1 MCSVPLLPPANP
13 ETRIHWLLHTLCK
26 RNLTPATDCS
36 KALRGLLVPL
46 GDAGLFVQQVG
57 SPGYTRGQRGPR
69 GSIHARRNLHDK
81 AFGYL
86 ERVRVTPVV

>member
-1 MCSVPLLPPANP
+1 MCSVPMTPPVYP
-13 ETRIHWLLHTLCK
+13 EIHTHRLLHTLCK
-26 RNLTPATDCS
+26 SNHVPTTDCS
-36 KALRGLLVPL
+36 KAPRGLLVPL
-46 GDAGLFVQQVG
+46 EVAGLFVQQVG
-57 SPGYTRGQRGPR
+57 SPGSKRGQWGPR

>member
-1 MCSVPLLPPANP
+1 MGGVTLTPPAGP
-13 ETRIHWLLHTLCK
+13 ETRTHRLPPTLCK
-26 RNLTPATDCS
+26 QGHVPATDCS
-36 KALRGLLVPL
+36 KAPRGLLVPL
-46 GDAGLFVQQVG
+46 EVAGLFVQPVG
-57 SPGYTRGQRGPR
+57 SPGSRRGQRGPR

>member
-1 MCSVPLLPPANP
+1 MCGVPLLPPGGP
-13 ETRIHWLLHTLCK
+13 GTPTHRLPHTLCK

-36 KALRGLLVPL
+36 KAPRGLLVPL
-46 GDAGLFVQQVG
+46 GVAGLFVQQVG
-57 SPGYTRGQRGPR
+57 SPGSWRGQRGPR

>member
-1 MCSVPLLPPANP
+1 MCGVPLTPPTYPEIRTHRLP
-13 ETRIHWLLHTLCK
+13 HTLCK
-26 RNLTPATDCS
+26 GNRFSTTDCS
-36 KALRGLLVPL
+36 KAPRGLLVPL
-46 GDAGLFVQQVG
+46 EVAGLFVQQVG
-57 SPGYTRGQRGPR
+57 SPGSKRGQWGPR

>member
-1 MCSVPLLPPANP
+1 MCGVPSLPSTDP
-13 ETRIHWLLHTLCK
+13 EIHIHRLPHTLCK

>member
-1 MCSVPLLPPANP
+1 MCGVPLSPPTYPEIRTHRLP
-13 ETRIHWLLHTLCK
+13 HTLCK
-26 RNLTPATDCS
+26 QDRFSTANCS
-36 KALRGLLVPL
+36 KAPRGLLVPL
-46 GDAGLFVQQVG
+46 EVAGLFVQQVG
-57 SPGYTRGQRGPR
+57 SPGSKRGQWGPR